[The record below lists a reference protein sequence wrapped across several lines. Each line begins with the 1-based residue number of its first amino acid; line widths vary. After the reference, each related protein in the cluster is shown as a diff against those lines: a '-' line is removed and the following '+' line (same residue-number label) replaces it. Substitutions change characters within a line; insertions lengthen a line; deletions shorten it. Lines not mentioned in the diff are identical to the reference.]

1 MKRVEY
7 NILYGLSIRVL
18 LLSLS
23 LFVVLL
29 EVIVQMFEAYIELES
44 EIVQK

>member
-1 MKRVEY
+1 MERVEY

-23 LFVVLL
+23 LFVALL
-29 EVIVQMFEAYIELES
+29 EVIVQIFEVHVKLKS
-44 EIVQK
+44 KIV